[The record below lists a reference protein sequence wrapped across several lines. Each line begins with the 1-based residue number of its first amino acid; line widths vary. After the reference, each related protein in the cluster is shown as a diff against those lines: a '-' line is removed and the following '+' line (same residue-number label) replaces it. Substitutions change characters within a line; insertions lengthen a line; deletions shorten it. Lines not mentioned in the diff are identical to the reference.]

1 MENNQNK
8 KNQEEVNQN
17 TRPKGISEKPEVV
30 TDADAS
36 LIVTNDKKTIAKRT
50 TVLIAKIVAVFVA
63 VIISFMLGFS
73 AKYAVSDDDYLSF
86 SFIYD
91 TYKRLYY
98 DVKDTSLPDAL
109 VDALM
114 DRYSDYYTAEEYQT
128 RINESMGSREGF
140 GISFSGLNIYKIT
153 GNSPA
158 EKSGLKP
165 GGIVTEYK
173 KIGSDSFIAAETS
186 EMLTDFLSSVKANDG
201 VVMRVKYGEQI
212 QEYTVKKQDYR
223 ETYVYYEDLSGQ
235 YRFSDDNPNNILMF
249 IKYGEANLS
258 LGEDWGYIKYTSFYG
273 INNGISGSS
282 KQFTT
287 ALDTFFEN
295 GRKNL
300 IIDLRDN
307 GGGYLSILQKLSGVL
322 CRELPEDI
330 KDRYSK
336 NGCQKAVHR
345 TGEDIY
351 GIDMTD
357 ATDKNKVRYAERI
370 EKIVFL
376 ANSGSASASEALI
389 GAVLDYDSFS
399 GANCTRVI
407 LDASYEN
414 GKQVFKSYGKGIMQS
429 TITNARTGEALKLT
443 TAKLYWPLSGKSIHG
458 VGLTPELDERIFASD
473 GDPVKMAQ
481 TKVFN

>member
-8 KNQEEVNQN
+8 KLRDEVIEN
-17 TRPKGISEKPEVV
+17 TQPKGVSAKIE
-30 TDADAS
+30 TDEDAS
-36 LIVTNDKKTIAKRT
+36 LIVTKDKKTIVKRT

-63 VIISFMLGFS
+63 IVISFMLGFG
-73 AKYAVSDDDYLSF
+73 AKYAVSDDDYLSL
-86 SFIYD
+86 SFIFD
-91 TYKRLYY
+91 AYKRLYY
-98 DVKDTSLPDAL
+98 DAKDTSLPDAL
-109 VDALM
+109 VEALM

-128 RINESMGSREGF
+128 RINESKGSREGF
-140 GISFSGLNIYKIT
+140 GISLSGLKIYKIT

-158 EKSGLKP
+158 EKSGLQP
-165 GGIVTEYK
+165 GGVITEYK
-173 KIGSDSFIAAETS
+173 KIGDDSFIAAETN
-186 EMLTDFLSSVKANDG
+186 EKLTEFLSSLKANDG
-201 VVMRVKYGEQI
+201 VVMRVKYDEEI
-212 QEYTVKKQDYR
+212 HEYTVRKQAYR
-223 ETYVYYEDLSGQ
+223 ETYVYYEDLSGR
-235 YRFSDDNPNNILMF
+235 YRFSDDNPKNIIM
-249 IKYGEANLS
+249 ITKYGESSLS

-273 INNGISGSS
+273 VNNGISGSS

-287 ALDTFFEN
+287 AIDMFFEN

-322 CRELPEDI
+322 CRELPENIRDQ
-330 KDRYSK
+330 YSG

-345 TGEDIY
+345 NGEDIY
-351 GIDMTD
+351 GIDMSD
-357 ATDKNKVRYAERI
+357 AANDKKVRYAERI

-376 ANSGSASASEALI
+376 ANSGSASASEALM
-389 GAVLDYDSFS
+389 GSVLDYDKFS

-407 LDASYEN
+407 LDATYEN
-414 GKQVFKSYGKGIMQS
+414 GKEVFKSYGKGIMQS

-443 TAKLYWPLSGKSIHG
+443 TAKLYWPLSGISIHG

-473 GDPVKMAQ
+473 GDPIKMAQ